1 MLALKK
7 ARKLIESNPT
17 SPASKTLIELVRALD
32 ESSEF
37 VLADIY
43 QLDHKHFE
51 VALEILTEWRLD
63 RHYAKRLRLV
73 AMSKLFNDLV
83 EASLDGDVNCR
94 LQPKPE

>member
-7 ARKLIESNPT
+7 SRKLIEANPT
-17 SPASKTLIELVRALD
+17 SPASRTLIALVQALD

-37 VLADIY
+37 VLAEIY

-63 RHYAKRLRLV
+63 HHYAKRLHLV
-73 AMSKLFNDLV
+73 AVSKLFNDL
-83 EASLDGDVNCR
+83 EAASLEGDA
-94 LQPKPE
+94 

>member
-7 ARKLIESNPT
+7 ARKLIEANPT
-17 SPASKTLIELVRALD
+17 SPASKTLINLVQSLD

-37 VLADIY
+37 VLAQIY
-43 QLDHKHFE
+43 ELDHKHFE

-73 AMSKLFNDLV
+73 ATSKLFHDLADTSL
-83 EASLDGDVNCR
+83 EANALST
-94 LQPKPE
+94 PSEK